1 MLTPPP
7 KRNSTRRRS
16 TSVVPAASP
25 IAPSPAKRMVP
36 FVSVMSFGKV
46 FAAPNSCVPG
56 PSTRMRSSAENP
68 ERGAVQ
74 RRVAFVAA
82 YQVCGAAAASG
93 QAISY
98 VRASSAS
105 GVCTPPAPRRARP
118 VASAA
123 RSSVKARVKTSPAK
137 RTKPSAAKVARSPS
151 AANVAV
157 RPPVSKSGAAPPS
170 QFAAVARRV
179 SAPPPVHVA
188 AEGVSGAP
196 VFETT

>member
-7 KRNSTRRRS
+7 KRSRTRLMS

-25 IAPSPAKRMVP
+25 IAPSPAKRTVP

-82 YQVCGAAAASG
+82 YQICGAAAASG

-123 RSSVKARVKTSPAK
+123 RSSVKACVKTSPAK
-137 RTKPSAAKVARSPS
+137 RTKPSAAKVARSPP
-151 AANVAV
+151 ANVAV
-157 RPPVSKSGAAPPS
+157 RPPVSKSGTAPPS

-179 SAPPPVHVA
+179 SAPSPVHVA